1 VAAAAEAEPPGV
13 GEIFG
18 DGGLR
23 MIDVNEALKNL
34 VERLHEAAGENLES
48 ILLYG
53 SAARGDFH
61 EVHSDIN
68 VLCTLRS
75 LRVEDLARVAGTV
88 KWWTSVQKQPA
99 PLFFTAEELCRA
111 ADVFAI
117 ELLDM
122 QQSHRVLY
130 GPDVVSGIS
139 VPMNLHRIQVEHE
152 LRTLLLKLRQH
163 FLLHAENQQEL
174 YAVLAKSASSARTL
188 LRHTLIAFGEQ
199 RPATTGDLLARL
211 AARTGTDAA
220 ELEAVLSLRESKGPG
235 HDVVAL
241 YEKYLAALEKV
252 IAALDQ
258 HLPKHQWQR
267 ANKGAS

>member
-1 VAAAAEAEPPGV
+1 M
-13 GEIFG
+13 
-18 DGGLR
+18 R
-23 MIDVNEALKNL
+23 DVNEALKNL
-34 VERLHEAAGENLES
+34 VERLHESAGENLES

-61 EVHSDIN
+61 QIHSDLN

-75 LRVEDLARVAGTV
+75 LRVEDLARAAAAV
-88 KWWTSVQKQPA
+88 KWWTSAQKQPP
-99 PLFFTAEELCRA
+99 PLFFTGEELRRA

-130 GPDVVSGIS
+130 GPDVVSGIK

-152 LRTLLLKLRQH
+152 LRTLLLRLRQH
-163 FLLHAENQQEL
+163 FLLRAEDQQEL
-174 YAVLAKSASSARTL
+174 FAVLAKSSSSARTL

-199 RPATTGDLLARL
+199 PPATTSELLTRL
-211 AARTGTDAA
+211 TARTGANA
-220 ELEAVLSLRESKGPG
+220 GGLEVVLSLRESQGPAS
-235 HDVVAL
+235 DVARV
-241 YEKYLAALEKV
+241 YGGYLTALEAV

-258 HLPKHQWQR
+258 RLPKHHWQR
-267 ANKGAS
+267 ASENTA